1 MINSNINS
9 RNIFD
14 IGLFFPLNRAVGAL
28 SDSKAFVD
36 DLLKGKRVDVSFQ
49 GIDHFRNQV
58 GFVNLAENDHTALLK
73 EIAGTTCQSS
83 LSVLK
88 TSQQPK

>member
-1 MINSNINS
+1 MINSTINN

-14 IGLFFPLNRAVGAL
+14 IGIFFPLDRAAGAL
-28 SDSKAFVD
+28 SDSKDFVD
-36 DLLKGKRVDVSFQ
+36 NLLKGKRVDLSFQ

-58 GFVNLAENDHTALLK
+58 GFVNLAENEHTTLLK
-73 EIAGTTCQSS
+73 EIAGTTCQSG

-88 TSQQPK
+88 TSQ